1 MLVKEKLQDRERF
14 SDIDSRIAD
23 YMLERQERLREDS
36 VRQIAKKLY
45 VAPSSVIRFCQKL
58 GYVGFN
64 ELREEYLKELLYLS
78 SHFQTLD
85 PNFPFDRQ
93 DKDMTVANK
102 IVGRHERMQ
111 RPACSFLGHS
121 GIWLSKTQGEEGGT
135 GKGASIQR
143 ISEGNRAVLH

>member
-64 ELREEYLKELLYLS
+64 
-78 SHFQTLD
+78 
-85 PNFPFDRQ
+85 
-93 DKDMTVANK
+93 
-102 IVGRHERMQ
+102 
-111 RPACSFLGHS
+111 
-121 GIWLSKTQGEEGGT
+121 
-135 GKGASIQR
+135 
-143 ISEGNRAVLH
+143 

>member
-102 IVGRHERMQ
+102 IGVLYEEIVRDCQSLLNPEV
-111 RPACSFLGHS
+111 LGKV
-121 GIWLSKTQGEEGGT
+121 IRLL
-135 GKGASIQR
+135 
-143 ISEGNRAVLH
+143 RA